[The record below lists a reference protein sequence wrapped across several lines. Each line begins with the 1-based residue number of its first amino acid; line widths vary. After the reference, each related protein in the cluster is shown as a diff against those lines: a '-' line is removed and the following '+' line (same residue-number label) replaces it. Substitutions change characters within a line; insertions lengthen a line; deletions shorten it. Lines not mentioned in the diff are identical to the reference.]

1 MTEPVGSHAWLAQAF
16 DADVRDE
23 LFTGHA
29 PDQAAPVLVLL
40 GGQPAPGKTRAQRV
54 ILREHAADDLVEITG
69 DDLRE
74 YHPDYARL
82 ADHAPLEMPAATAPV
97 SGGLVSL
104 ALDHALAHRY
114 SVLLEGTFRDVGMV
128 TATATRFAEAGYRV
142 EVVAVA
148 TPAAVSRLSAEMRS
162 LDAGYPAVGR
172 WTPPQAHE
180 SALLES
186 AGVVAALEALPHVQR
201 MQVFSREQLLFDNTR
216 TDAGDWERPAEA
228 AAVLRREQHRPFRV
242 REAFDCLQGYAAVFA
257 KAQARPGYLGRETA
271 PAYIGLQ
278 RDAQTMIRTLSQTP
292 GAPLGQ
298 LEREQRARRKPLE
311 RVLPTG
317 LLPPQRRLAAPPEL
331 PDWPEHPGPTSR
343 REPPTLGR

>member
-1 MTEPVGSHAWLAQAF
+1 MTEPVGSDAWLAQVF
-16 DADVRDE
+16 DADARDE

-29 PDQAAPVLVLL
+29 PDQIAPLLVLL
-40 GGQPAPGKTRAQRV
+40 GGQPAAGKTRAQQV
-54 ILREHAADDLVEITG
+54 VLREHAADDLVEITG

-82 ADHAPLEMPAATAPV
+82 ADHAPLAMPAATASV

-114 SVLLEGTFRDVGMV
+114 SVLLEGTFRDAGMV

-142 EVVAVA
+142 EVIAVA
-148 TPAAVSRLSAEMRS
+148 TPTSASRLSAEMRS

-180 SALLES
+180 TALAGS

-201 MQVFSREQLLFDNTR
+201 MRVFSRKRLLFDNSR
-216 TDAGDWERPAEA
+216 TDAGEWEQPAHA
-228 AAVLRREQHRPFRV
+228 ADALRHEQHRPLGE
-242 REAFDCLQGYAAVFA
+242 REAFGWLQGYAAVFA
-257 KAQARPGYLGRETA
+257 KAQARPGYLGVETA
-271 PAYIGLQ
+271 PAYVRFQ
-278 RDAQTMIRTLSQTP
+278 RDAQAMIRTLSQTP
-292 GAPLGQ
+292 GAPIRE
-298 LEREQRARRKPLE
+298 LEREQRARRAHLE
-311 RVLPTG
+311 QVLPAG
-317 LLPPQRRLAAPPEL
+317 LVPRQRPTLPREL
-331 PDWPEHPGPTSR
+331 PDWPEHSAPTSR